1 VTVSTSDL
9 IGLRYHP
16 HGPGLWLR
24 PDFSALLTTEAALA
38 EATQILEPAAQEDE
52 HDQE

>member
-1 VTVSTSDL
+1 VTVTTSDL
-9 IGLRYHP
+9 IGLHYHP
-16 HGPGLWLR
+16 HGHGFWAR
-24 PDFSALLTTEAALA
+24 PDFSAVLTTEAALA